1 MKDRD
6 SVFGHGGKL
15 TKRMLKKKKK
25 TKGQEK
31 RPKEIFTD
39 WLIFIPCL

>member
-25 TKGQEK
+25 QRDKKKDLKKYSQTG
-31 RPKEIFTD
+31 
-39 WLIFIPCL
+39 